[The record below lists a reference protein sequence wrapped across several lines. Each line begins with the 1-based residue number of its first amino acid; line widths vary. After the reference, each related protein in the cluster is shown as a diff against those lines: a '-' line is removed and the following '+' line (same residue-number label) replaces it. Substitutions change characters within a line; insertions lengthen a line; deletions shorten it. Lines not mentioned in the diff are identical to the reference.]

1 MPDIAKYRIVL
12 IEMID
17 KRINMLDLMNLE
29 LSKSIADIQENTY
42 KFMKLWDASRIKL
55 KSWYGSLIA
64 DIYAL
69 NVVLEC
75 LRDGVGNGIWPK
87 GITDDFIARINE
99 KSVKEYYITISSQK
113 IRLLTIAH
121 EEIEIIRILI
131 ETNVRKY
138 VNIIKD
144 AGEMVIYTLDQ
155 AFADID
161 KTIGYIRKIIIMIP
175 SIVEKKNIIYHK
187 KRVSTIVS
195 QDFGGNKYSKNIM
208 ITYVMN
214 DKF

>member
-1 MPDIAKYRIVL
+1 M
-12 IEMID
+12 
-17 KRINMLDLMNLE
+17 
-29 LSKSIADIQENTY
+29 
-42 KFMKLWDASRIKL
+42 
-55 KSWYGSLIA
+55 
-64 DIYAL
+64 
-69 NVVLEC
+69 VLEC

-87 GITDDFIARINE
+87 GIAYDFIARINE

-113 IRLLTIAH
+113 IRLITIAH
-121 EEIEIIRILI
+121 EEIEIVRRLI
-131 ETNVRKY
+131 ETNARKY

-144 AGEMVIYTLDQ
+144 AGEMDIYALGQ
-155 AFADID
+155 ACADID
-161 KTIGYIRKIIIMIP
+161 KTIGHMRKIIIMIP

>member
-1 MPDIAKYRIVL
+1 M
-12 IEMID
+12 
-17 KRINMLDLMNLE
+17 
-29 LSKSIADIQENTY
+29 
-42 KFMKLWDASRIKL
+42 
-55 KSWYGSLIA
+55 
-64 DIYAL
+64 
-69 NVVLEC
+69 VLEC
-75 LRDGVGNGIWPK
+75 LCDGVGNGIWPK
-87 GITDDFIARINE
+87 GIAYDFIARINE

-187 KRVSTIVS
+187 KRVSTILS
-195 QDFGGNKYSKNIM
+195 QDFGGNKYSKIIM

>member
-42 KFMKLWDASRIKL
+42 KFMKIWDASRIKL
-55 KSWYGSLIA
+55 KSWYGSLTA
-64 DIYAL
+64 VIYAL

-113 IRLLTIAH
+113 IRLITIAH
-121 EEIEIIRILI
+121 EEIEIVRRLI
-131 ETNVRKY
+131 ETNARKY

-144 AGEMVIYTLDQ
+144 AGEMDIYALGQ
-155 AFADID
+155 ACADID
-161 KTIGYIRKIIIMIP
+161 KTTGHIRKIIIMINYL
-175 SIVEKKNIIYHK
+175 I
-187 KRVSTIVS
+187 
-195 QDFGGNKYSKNIM
+195 
-208 ITYVMN
+208 N